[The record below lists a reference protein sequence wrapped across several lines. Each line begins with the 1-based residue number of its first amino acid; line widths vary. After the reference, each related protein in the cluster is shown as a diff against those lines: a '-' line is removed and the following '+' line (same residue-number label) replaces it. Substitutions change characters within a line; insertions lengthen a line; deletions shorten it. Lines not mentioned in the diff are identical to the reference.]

1 MQISEGKEF
10 QEEGP
15 ASEKPKVRSS
25 MSCVG
30 KATKGPEQ
38 SDPEGNG
45 VEETMIGSL
54 KTLELNVKFLD
65 STVHE
70 MESHYRMLTC
80 E

>member
-1 MQISEGKEF
+1 MC
-10 QEEGP
+10 
-15 ASEKPKVRSS
+15 
-25 MSCVG
+25 CVG

-38 SDPEGNG
+38 SEAEGNG

-54 KTLELNVKFLD
+54 KTLELNVTFLD
-65 STVHE
+65 STVRE